1 MSVLNHR
8 AEVEVL
14 QKYIGTAQRSEPL
27 LCPDFSSITI
37 ANLSINYLNSVT
49 GIFDFTWQSA

>member
-1 MSVLNHR
+1 MSVLNDR

-14 QKYIGTAQRSEPL
+14 QKYIGTARRSEPL

-37 ANLSINYLNSVT
+37 ANLSINYLNSV
-49 GIFDFTWQSA
+49 S